1 MKPNGMKNSGY
12 RLSAIRKA
20 STVFAVSSLM
30 VSGVQAANIDL
41 TGLGYIQHG
50 DALVYSMPV
59 ANYQFGYNTN
69 NGPYAID
76 STPGAIKDLTVIA
89 TGSNGAPVTT
99 NVPGMDNAY
108 ATPNSGSL
116 PYFYPNAGN
125 LNGPNPNG
133 ASIANNGANT
143 WDASLSALKG
153 VLGGEQMVFFFN
165 NNQVNSG
172 GAADQTLAIWARIWI
187 TDAGGNNV
195 GVAYE
200 LTNDDSEYDLTTQGG
215 GGTFL
220 GDPTTYTA
228 PGTGAGNPSSVA
240 PGATDFLMAGG
251 QYCVATGG
259 SLPLPVPVP
268 CGSDPT
274 AVGGTMIS
282 APINHN
288 LGADH
293 VAYSVLVP
301 ELNAA
306 LATLFS
312 SVPDAALVNYTLHL
326 DVRMGCYNP
335 AATRVPVPGVSPW
348 ISSEYANGNGTCLNN
363 GFEQL
368 FIGTAV
374 VPEVVP
380 EPQSLA
386 LLAAGLTLAGFMS
399 RRRKSLP
406 EREAS

>member
-1 MKPNGMKNSGY
+1 MKQNGMKKRGY
-12 RLSAIRKA
+12 RPSAIRKA
-20 STVFAVSSLM
+20 GTVFALSSLV

-59 ANYQFGYNTN
+59 ANYQFGFNTN
-69 NGPYAID
+69 TGPYAIS

-89 TGSNGAPVTT
+89 TGATGKPVTE
-99 NVPGMDNAY
+99 NVPGVDNAY
-108 ATPNSGSL
+108 ETPNAGL

-125 LNGPNPNG
+125 LNTPNANG

-153 VLGGEQMVFFFN
+153 ILGSDQMVFFFN

-200 LTNDDSEYDLTTQGG
+200 LTNDDSKYDLTTQGG

-228 PGTGAGNPSSVA
+228 PGAGASNPSSVA
-240 PGATDFLMAGG
+240 PGTTDFLMAGG

-259 SLPLPVPVP
+259 ILPLPVPVP

-274 AVGGTMIS
+274 AVGGTTIS

-293 VAYSVLVP
+293 VAYSVIVP

-306 LATLFS
+306 LAGLFS
-312 SVPDAALVNYTLHL
+312 TVTDAALANYTLHL
-326 DVRMGCYNP
+326 DVRMGCYDTTITSSP
-335 AATRVPVPGVSPW
+335 PGVSPW
-348 ISSEYANGNGTCLNN
+348 MSSAYANGNGTCLNN
-363 GFEQL
+363 GYEQL
-368 FIGTAV
+368 FMGTAIV
-374 VPEVVP
+374 GSVIP
-380 EPQSLA
+380 EPQTLA
-386 LLAAGLTLAGFMS
+386 LLAAGFTLAGFMS
-399 RRRKSLP
+399 RRRKSPL
-406 EREAS
+406 EREAL